1 MIFKRLYFDST
12 KYYNNIPFCL
22 SVCEKL
28 SDIFNYVTALSNNA
42 FKFSLLTLQR
52 TYHDKISEY
61 GTFLINYQLLYHQM
75 FCLLLLKYC
84 SPFYCYCEK

>member
-28 SDIFNYVTALSNNA
+28 NDIFDYVTALSNNA
-42 FKFSLLTLQR
+42 FKFSLLTL
-52 TYHDKISEY
+52 
-61 GTFLINYQLLYHQM
+61 
-75 FCLLLLKYC
+75 
-84 SPFYCYCEK
+84 